1 MRFNKYSFFAFIYFF
16 INSLALPFGLTYTAI
31 CSPLFYWW
39 IIKERKQEP
48 LIPFLVSLV
57 PFMIAHIISGVD
69 QQTYFISIINYI
81 LVYIFCQAFYT
92 FLKKSTDPEKIYK
105 QLLIANFIACIIAL
119 PLYFTPFNGLL
130 WMENNI
136 SEGISNFK
144 RLKLFTY
151 EASYYAFLFTPIFF
165 FYLVQVSL
173 KQNKIN
179 SWLILLMIVV
189 PFILSFSIGVISCIF
204 LSLLLVF
211 FIHIGSLLKYR
222 RVINLISI
230 TATAIV
236 VSLVMLWLFFPANSF
251 FIRLENIVLGK
262 DSSGNGRTSD
272 AFVLAL
278 KMLQHKTAAWG
289 IGAGQVK
296 VLGADIVRSYY
307 LYDLD
312 YTNIAIP
319 NACAE
324 TLAIFGWI
332 GLSIRILIEIV
343 LFFYTRV
350 WTNYYRLLLFLFVF
364 VYQFTGSFITNIAEY
379 VIWILAFTNV
389 FSSFNVKQTSSSTA
403 C

>member
-1 MRFNKYSFFAFIYFF
+1 
-16 INSLALPFGLTYTAI
+16 
-31 CSPLFYWW
+31 
-39 IIKERKQEP
+39 
-48 LIPFLVSLV
+48 
-57 PFMIAHIISGVD
+57 MI
-69 QQTYFISIINYI
+69 
-81 LVYIFCQAFYT
+81 L
-92 FLKKSTDPEKIYK
+92 
-105 QLLIANFIACIIAL
+105 
-119 PLYFTPFNGLL
+119 
-130 WMENNI
+130 
-136 SEGISNFK
+136 
-144 RLKLFTY
+144 
-151 EASYYAFLFTPIFF
+151 
-165 FYLVQVSL
+165 
-173 KQNKIN
+173 
-179 SWLILLMIVV
+179 V
-189 PFILSFSIGVISCIF
+189 PFILSFSIGVISCLF

-211 FIHIGSLLKYR
+211 LIHIRSLLKYR

-236 VSLVMLWLFFPANSF
+236 ISLVVLWYFFPANSF
-251 FIRLENIVLGK
+251 FIRLENIELGK

-350 WTNYYRLLLFLFVF
+350 WTNYYRLLLFIFVF

-389 FSSFNVKQTSSSTA
+389 FSSFNVKQTSSATA